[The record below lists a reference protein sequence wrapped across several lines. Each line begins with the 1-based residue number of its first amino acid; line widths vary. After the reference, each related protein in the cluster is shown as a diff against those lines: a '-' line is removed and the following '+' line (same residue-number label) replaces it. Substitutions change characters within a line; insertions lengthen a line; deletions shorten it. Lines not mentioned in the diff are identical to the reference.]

1 MDTSQKIESVKG
13 EKKFHFEWVLPTFIH
28 PQKTI
33 EKIVEQ
39 EKPVWLTPLTILSG
53 LILLAGLIAGPI
65 RRNAILTG
73 ASIPANFQYYSA
85 DQQSQFLSAQS
96 TQSSS
101 LFTVI
106 FPIIGG
112 LLGLWITWFLLS
124 AILHMSL
131 TLAGS
136 RSKSLRFYNLV
147 GWAMLPIAVRQIIQI
162 LAMLIGHTVVNNS
175 GLSGFV
181 TGTGGA
187 AFLAGILGQIDL
199 FFLWELVLLYMGVHA
214 LSGLSKQKAS
224 GALAVS
230 VLIVVLLVAVPKLMS
245 GMLSGLSLGGL
256 F

>member
-1 MDTSQKIESVKG
+1 METSQEIENVKG
-13 EKKFHFEWVLPTFIH
+13 EKKFHFEWVLPVFIH
-28 PQKTI
+28 PKKTI
-33 EKIVEQ
+33 EKIIEQ
-39 EKPVWLTPLTILSG
+39 EKPVWLTPLVILSG

-65 RRNAILTG
+65 RRDAIVNG
-73 ASIPANFQYYSA
+73 ASMPADFQYYST

-136 RSKSLRFYNLV
+136 RTKSLRFYNLV
-147 GWAMLPIAVRQIIQI
+147 GWAMLPIAVRQIVQI
-162 LAMLIGHTVVNNS
+162 LAMLIGHSVVNHP
-175 GLSGFV
+175 GFSGFV

-187 AFLAGILGQIDL
+187 AFLSGILGQIDVY
-199 FFLWELVLLYMGVHA
+199 FLWELALLYLGVHA
-214 LSGLSKQKAS
+214 LSGLSPRKAS

-230 VLIVVLLVAVPKLMS
+230 VLIVVLIAAVPKLIS
-245 GMLSGLSLGGL
+245 GMLSGLSLGG
-256 F
+256 FF